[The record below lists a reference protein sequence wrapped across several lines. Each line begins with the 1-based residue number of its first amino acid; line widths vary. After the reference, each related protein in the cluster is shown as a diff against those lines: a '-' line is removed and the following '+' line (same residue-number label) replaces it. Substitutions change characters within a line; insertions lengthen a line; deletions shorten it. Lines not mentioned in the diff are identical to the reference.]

1 MSSYTKLNKII
12 CITRMKIDGICKQQD
27 MVKYM
32 KTMSSVKY
40 FTDSGDDNIKSGIQS
55 LLMEVEEIKF

>member
-1 MSSYTKLNKII
+1 
-12 CITRMKIDGICKQQD
+12 MKIDGICKQQD